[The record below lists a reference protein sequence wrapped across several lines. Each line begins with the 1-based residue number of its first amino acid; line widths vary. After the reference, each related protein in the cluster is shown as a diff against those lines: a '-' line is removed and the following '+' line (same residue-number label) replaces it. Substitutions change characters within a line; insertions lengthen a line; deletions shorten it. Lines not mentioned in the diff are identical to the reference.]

1 MWVEIKL
8 CIYFGCEFMT
18 SLNLLPP
25 QLYSEKSIEKPSI
38 TSTTHNVESSFKH
51 ILCKRKIPKISF
63 SSLSGFLGCRWRVKK
78 G

>member
-38 TSTTHNVESSFKH
+38 TSITHNVELSFKH
-51 ILCKRKIPKISF
+51 ILCKRKIPKISLSISADF
-63 SSLSGFLGCRWRVKK
+63 SVVDSLKIF
-78 G
+78 